1 MFCMIEK
8 YRSDDI
14 SYWIVDLEEEDKAAI
29 DQILEKYS
37 NSGYSSR
44 GKVKPILDEL
54 EEILD

>member
-29 DQILEKYS
+29 
-37 NSGYSSR
+37 SGYSSR
-44 GKVKPILDEL
+44 GQVKPILDEL